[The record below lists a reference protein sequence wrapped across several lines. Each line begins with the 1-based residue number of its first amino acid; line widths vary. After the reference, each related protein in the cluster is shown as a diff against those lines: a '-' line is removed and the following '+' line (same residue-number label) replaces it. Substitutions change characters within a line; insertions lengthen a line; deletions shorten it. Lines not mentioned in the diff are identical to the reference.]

1 MVGPKEEGRVKDTKN
16 EEDTGERERIRKRK
30 DKAEKMDIQIPFSW

>member
-1 MVGPKEEGRVKDTKN
+1 MVGPKEEGRVKDTRN
-16 EEDTGERERIRKRK
+16 EEDRGERERMKK